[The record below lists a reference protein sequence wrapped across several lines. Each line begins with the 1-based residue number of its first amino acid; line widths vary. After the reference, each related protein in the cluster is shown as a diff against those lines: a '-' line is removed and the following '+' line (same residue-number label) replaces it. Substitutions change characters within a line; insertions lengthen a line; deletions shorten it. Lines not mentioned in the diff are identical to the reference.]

1 MPGCRMRAP
10 LRAGLVLLLASID
23 NGNAQSAQEFTVLQ
37 RVDVAMEYHWK
48 RPKGLA
54 AVQWT
59 TLREATGLSVKHMKV
74 ALAGFLYARTIVIH
88 AETRRALIER
98 TQPAAMGLV
107 QGGERFAMDDWRL
120 ETGGLS
126 FPIYPWQSVAPDR
139 VQSARTYTAYL
150 IERSDGFIGGHLELA
165 VGYERILAP
174 AAPLIVF
181 EALTKGLAGPERVL
195 LGRVILL
202 INDFYSRRDLGDT
215 ARLLGSE
222 GLVTTVVVQLLRD
235 ERSFASRRSETKSVS
250 RAKLQ
255 TLSEALATNMGNL
268 FDRQRACGL
277 QSNIS
282 PDRAAG
288 LFINYMSESEVQ
300 SVMESYAAG
309 MKVTAGQPCNRVAV
323 GQSLIVMMTE
333 MRTYIKSA
341 RPFLKKW

>member
-1 MPGCRMRAP
+1 MRAP
-10 LRAGLVLLLASID
+10 LRTGLIVVLLLASID
-23 NGNAQSAQEFTVLQ
+23 DGKAQSAQEFTVLQ
-37 RVDVAMEYHWK
+37 RVDVVMEFDWK
-48 RPKGLA
+48 MPKGLA

-59 TLREATGLSVKHMKV
+59 TLRKATGLSVEHTKV
-74 ALAGFLYARTIVIH
+74 VLAGFLYARTIVSH

-120 ETGGLS
+120 EAGGLS

-139 VQSARTYTAYL
+139 VQTARTYMAHL
-150 IERSDGFIGGHLELA
+150 IERPDGFIGGHLEMA
-165 VGYERILAP
+165 VGLERILAP

-181 EALTKGLAGPERVL
+181 EALAKELPGPERVL
-195 LGRVILL
+195 LGRVILA
-202 INDFYSRRDLGDT
+202 INDFYSRMDLRDT
-215 ARLLGSE
+215 TRLLGSDL
-222 GLVTTVVVQLLRD
+222 LVTTMVVGFLRD
-235 ERSFASRRSETKSVS
+235 ERSFASRQGETGAIS
-250 RAKLQ
+250 RAELH
-255 TLSEALATNMGNL
+255 TVSEALAKRIGKL
-268 FDRQRACGL
+268 FERQRACGL

-288 LFINYMSESEVQ
+288 LFINYMSESGVQ

-323 GQSLIVMMTE
+323 GQSLIVRMTE